1 MFLKYPQESILEFLA
16 TYTVSLAGLIITT
29 AASKSLADSENLAW
43 LMGLLALFGLRL
55 TLSYI
60 SQRQQTIIALLQ
72 EKDASD

>member
-16 TYTVSLAGLIITT
+16 TYAVSLAGFIITT
-29 AASKSLADSENLAW
+29 AASKSLAESENLAW
-43 LMGLLALFGLRL
+43 FLGLLALIGLRL

-72 EKDASD
+72 ENEVTD